1 MPDINRESAVVF
13 AGQLRTAR
21 LEALGDAEAFV
32 GIIHVVERIGSYL
45 RGRQGSLG
53 AYRSV
58 LSTLAAKSAFSS
70 EKFRIFRDVLT
81 PFGELYDLVRAARND
96 ALHQGAFARHLTNHA
111 VELAIL
117 LEDALGSYMTPTRV
131 VADFMVRNPVCA
143 GPWEPVGFIRQMM
156 LANSFS
162 CLPVCCDDGEW
173 LVISDL
179 LIAQFLHE
187 APDKK
192 SRTTRLAMPFKEA
205 LRQNLLGFLS
215 SEFIDADAEVSKA
228 MTSLRPEAPILLV
241 GNKNSRHLLG
251 VLTAFDLL

>member
-45 RGRQGSLG
+45 RGRQASLG

-131 VADFMVRNPVCA
+131 VADSKPANRRASMRPVNLRTESA
-143 GPWEPVGFIRQMM
+143 
-156 LANSFS
+156 
-162 CLPVCCDDGEW
+162 
-173 LVISDL
+173 
-179 LIAQFLHE
+179 IAQSVAASAVCRRF
-187 APDKK
+187 
-192 SRTTRLAMPFKEA
+192 A
-205 LRQNLLGFLS
+205 L
-215 SEFIDADAEVSKA
+215 
-228 MTSLRPEAPILLV
+228 
-241 GNKNSRHLLG
+241 
-251 VLTAFDLL
+251 